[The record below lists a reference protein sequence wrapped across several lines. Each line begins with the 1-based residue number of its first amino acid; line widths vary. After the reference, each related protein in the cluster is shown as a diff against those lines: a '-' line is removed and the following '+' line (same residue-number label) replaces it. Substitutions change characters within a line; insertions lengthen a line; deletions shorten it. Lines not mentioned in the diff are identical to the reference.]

1 MSDINSLPLKNYLSK
16 EWKFFKDKID
26 FFIINNQ
33 QNITF
38 THDKFEFNIR
48 ESLSE
53 ENILIFRNEKNN
65 NSLTLSVEISKFS
78 RIIEFEK
85 GANKNY
91 ETIFDSYDIKRFID
105 KYQLVYPL
113 YYDIISKKEKSVS
126 YNNLRSIIKK
136 KEIKKIYQSDFYK

>member
-38 THDKFEFNIR
+38 SHDKFEFNIR

-85 GANKNY
+85 GDNKNY
-91 ETIFDSYDIKRFID
+91 ETIFDSYDIKR
-105 KYQLVYPL
+105 
-113 YYDIISKKEKSVS
+113 
-126 YNNLRSIIKK
+126 
-136 KEIKKIYQSDFYK
+136 